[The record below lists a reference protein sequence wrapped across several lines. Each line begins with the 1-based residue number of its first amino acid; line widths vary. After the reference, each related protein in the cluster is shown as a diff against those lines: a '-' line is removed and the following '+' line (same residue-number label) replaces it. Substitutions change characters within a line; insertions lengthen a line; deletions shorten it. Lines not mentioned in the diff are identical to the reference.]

1 MNLIS
6 NTNKRVSIKDL
17 LFVLCAV
24 IPTFNNYE
32 LTFATWT
39 ITFLF
44 TLKNN
49 YNLLLFKLVFST
61 IIILFFAFL
70 NTSFLSASNYKIIR
84 DITYLLKPTLGLLIG
99 YQLFNNDYSKTIY
112 LIIKVGLILSILHF
126 FALFIG
132 LVFFKIHNI
141 HALRHRGG
149 YFSDFEV
156 YSFVLLLLNKKFKI
170 DFNSKD
176 RIIYLFIIGLSIII
190 YFARTNFIQLIIF
203 IVGILGLLK
212 LNNKTF
218 KIIFI
223 LLIISVFGYIAIY
236 FYNPR
241 RGADGIEAFMYKV
254 KIAPIEPFKT
264 KINPDDWK
272 DFNDNYRS
280 FENIITIKQVSNLG
294 FSTILF
300 GKGLGSEIDLGREI
314 FTNDEEK
321 IRYLPALH
329 NSYMTIFLKSGIIGV
344 FLMIYFLYV
353 LIKYSNK
360 RDTNVN
366 VEILNRLLLA
376 TAFFLIISNWIF
388 MGLYFKV
395 DNKALIIGIIIAAKQ
410 FLINKQKTVNT

>member
-1 MNLIS
+1 
-6 NTNKRVSIKDL
+6 
-17 LFVLCAV
+17 
-24 IPTFNNYE
+24 
-32 LTFATWT
+32 
-39 ITFLF
+39 
-44 TLKNN
+44 
-49 YNLLLFKLVFST
+49 
-61 IIILFFAFL
+61 
-70 NTSFLSASNYKIIR
+70 
-84 DITYLLKPTLGLLIG
+84 
-99 YQLFNNDYSKTIY
+99 
-112 LIIKVGLILSILHF
+112 
-126 FALFIG
+126 
-132 LVFFKIHNI
+132 
-141 HALRHRGG
+141 
-149 YFSDFEV
+149 
-156 YSFVLLLLNKKFKI
+156 
-170 DFNSKD
+170 
-176 RIIYLFIIGLSIII
+176 
-190 YFARTNFIQLIIF
+190 
-203 IVGILGLLK
+203 
-212 LNNKTF
+212 
-218 KIIFI
+218 

-395 DNKALIIGIIIAAKQ
+395 DNKALIIVIIIAAKQ